1 MSQFQRETD
10 FMSQEQLTAKPS
22 LGIGL
27 KISKLYVD
35 YAFSDIGDQ
44 ESRFSHIISL
54 KLDIVPK
61 Q

>member
-1 MSQFQRETD
+1 MTLR
-10 FMSQEQLTAKPS
+10 PS

-27 KISKLYVD
+27 LISRLSID

-54 KLDIVPK
+54 RLDIVPR
-61 Q
+61 